1 MPILKLLNIY
11 LLDNGSIVNCNVISL
26 LLLVTGKS
34 SGCVSRLPCMSP
46 SIADN
51 IVFVFEDLR
60 ALMNILISL
69 VPLTLAARTLSHGYY
84 VVT

>member
-1 MPILKLLNIY
+1 M
-11 LLDNGSIVNCNVISL
+11 VNCNIISL
-26 LLLVTGKS
+26 LSSSNWEIIRLCLKVT
-34 SGCVSRLPCMSP
+34 MSP